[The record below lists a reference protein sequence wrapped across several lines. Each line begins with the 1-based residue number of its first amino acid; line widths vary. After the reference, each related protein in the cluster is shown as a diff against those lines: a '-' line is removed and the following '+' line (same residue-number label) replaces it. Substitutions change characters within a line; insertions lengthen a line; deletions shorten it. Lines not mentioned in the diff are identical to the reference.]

1 MEQPPPILETPP
13 PATPKEP
20 TMSLTARLM
29 NVFAVPGEVFE
40 EIKAT
45 RASVANWL
53 VPAAIASVVG
63 ALAAIVMFSQPSI
76 RQQIREKQEQA
87 FEQQIKAGKM
97 TREQA
102 DQAMVMVEKFTGPTM
117 MAIFG
122 SVGAVVASFVRLFW
136 WGLVLW
142 LLGRWFLK
150 ARFNYL
156 KAVEVAGLAS
166 MITVLGMIVSI
177 LLIVNMGKMFSTL
190 SLGLAVSDFDET
202 KKSHLML
209 GAVNVFNFWL
219 IGVLGAGLARLAGV
233 PFLRAALLV
242 LGYWLVVSLLLI
254 LIGLGTFVL

>member
-1 MEQPPPILETPP
+1 
-13 PATPKEP
+13 
-20 TMSLTARLM
+20 MSLAARLM
-29 NVFAVPGEVFE
+29 NVFAVPGDVFE
-40 EIKAT
+40 EVKAT
-45 RASVANWL
+45 RTAVTNWL

-63 ALAAIVMFSQPSI
+63 ALAAIVMFSQPTI
-76 RQQIREKQEQA
+76 QQQIREQQAKA
-87 FEQQIKAGKM
+87 FEEQVKAGKM
-97 TREQA
+97 KQA
-102 DQAMVMVEKFTGPTM
+102 DADKALEVIEKFTGPKM

-122 SVGAVVASFVRLFW
+122 SVGAVAASFVRLFW

-177 LLIVNMGKMFSTL
+177 LLIVNLGKMFSTL
-190 SLGLAVSDFDET
+190 SLGLAVSDFDA
-202 KKSHLML
+202 KNKSHLLL

-233 PFLRAALLV
+233 PFLRATMLV
-242 LGYWLVVSLLLI
+242 LGYWLAVSLLLI
-254 LIGLGTFVL
+254 FIGMGTFAL